1 MILQRIISGTK
12 ETVLEKIVL
21 IILRF
26 FEPLVFLT
34 FSSLNN
40 YGIWIIIFSLPAYL
54 MMSDLGVS
62 AVGQNQ
68 INMDIKKKKYLLANE
83 NFNYSL
89 TLIVIL
95 NIFFSILYYLIF
107 INLFKNN
114 LINLNEIT
122 LEQFSKI
129 LLCVIFYTFIN
140 QIYGLIIAVFS
151 AINLFH
157 LKVRYGYINK
167 ILELLTILICLKYNF
182 NFTTILINFI
192 IIKLLFI
199 FIIGVQLKGKC
210 SWLKYKF
217 LINLSYIKKFWF
229 IALSYL
235 ILPLTNSL
243 KYQTLLLMINNF
255 LGAKT
260 VAIFSI
266 YLTLSRI
273 CVAASSLTDG
283 ILKIELAKLWISRKI
298 EKLTKIFIFNLQN
311 ALIIS
316 LTITLSVII
325 LKNQIFNFW
334 LSNQVPVK
342 IDVLILLMMAG
353 LFQSLLNCSINFQ
366 ISTNNIKNYA
376 FFNLFLSIL
385 FTIFILFIL
394 RMSQG
399 LTLVAVIISLGI
411 IIEFLVALKFSSV
424 LLEKEIL
431 NLFLRLFSITNYKT
445 NIIYIKKNVLKK

>member
-1 MILQRIISGTK
+1 MILQRIIIGTK

-217 LINLSYIKKFWF
+217 LINLSYIKKFWL

-311 ALIIS
+311 TLLMS
-316 LTITLSVII
+316 LTLTLSVII

-385 FTIFILFIL
+385 FTIFILCDV
-394 RMSQG
+394 Q
-399 LTLVAVIISLGI
+399 
-411 IIEFLVALKFSSV
+411 
-424 LLEKEIL
+424 
-431 NLFLRLFSITNYKT
+431 
-445 NIIYIKKNVLKK
+445 